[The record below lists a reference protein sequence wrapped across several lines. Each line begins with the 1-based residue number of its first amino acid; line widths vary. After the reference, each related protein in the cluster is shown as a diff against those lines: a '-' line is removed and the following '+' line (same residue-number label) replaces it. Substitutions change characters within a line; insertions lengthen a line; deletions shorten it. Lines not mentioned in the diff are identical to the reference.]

1 MNFIKL
7 VLGYQPSN
15 SPIFYSES
23 ICRFPFAF
31 YDKKFSLTGKKF
43 SLKSVFELM
52 ISNLLFLPF
61 YYSEIA
67 KSSFLAQLR
76 WMITIECA
84 NLYVMTTKKSLN
96 LLNIHSSTDSVIFV
110 NF

>member
-1 MNFIKL
+1 
-7 VLGYQPSN
+7 
-15 SPIFYSES
+15 
-23 ICRFPFAF
+23 
-31 YDKKFSLTGKKF
+31 
-43 SLKSVFELM
+43 M

>member
-15 SPIFYSES
+15 SGKYFF
-23 ICRFPFAF
+23 RNLFFVFPN
-31 YDKKFSLTGKKF
+31 KFSFHDKKF

-84 NLYVMTTKKSLN
+84 NLYVMTTKK
-96 LLNIHSSTDSVIFV
+96 LNIHFFTE
-110 NF
+110 

>member
-1 MNFIKL
+1 MNL
-7 VLGYQPSN
+7 VLGTNLQIGENILFGIY
-15 SPIFYSES
+15 FS
-23 ICRFPFAF
+23 I
-31 YDKKFSLTGKKF
+31 SLTSLPFMIKKF

-84 NLYVMTTKKSLN
+84 NLYVMTTKKFKSTEYSL
-96 LLNIHSSTDSVIFV
+96 LYRFSHFC
-110 NF
+110 